1 MLPVFKFLLL
11 WVLGVLLLP
20 YNPFDSLELG
30 FLLIFSALFFL
41 VLSFIIKRGFKFLE
55 NLVLAFLVIGVVSF
69 LGQINENPRA
79 INLSNET
86 KYSVILKVKERY
98 KQTDYQ
104 NKYIVEVESVLGDSL
119 IPINLDYLLLQ
130 NRDSLS
136 NYFVP
141 GERFVA
147 HVYTK
152 EFSIQKHPAL
162 FNSKRYWYV
171 KNVQAS
177 IWLQNN
183 EITNL
188 ESSNN
193 WYYTIRAL
201 QIKGLNLIN
210 LQNIGEDTKQILAA
224 LLLGDKRGVDKE
236 ISNQF
241 AQLGLIHTLALSG
254 LHISLVYGICAFLLS
269 VVLRHRAQLQSI
281 ILVLIII
288 TYAIITGLS
297 PSVMRASLMFLLYAF
312 SLLINRRTTAL
323 NIVFLSA
330 LLLLIYNYRL
340 LYDIGFQL
348 SYSAVIG
355 IVYFYNKCKFLI
367 ENKNVVSKFFFG
379 LALVSISAQLS
390 TSLLSVYYFHSF
402 PLSFLW
408 ANVIVLPLITV
419 LLYQGLLYMVLL
431 ITGFNFNL
439 FDVFIDQS
447 VDFLLSILSFL
458 ERYSFSPL
466 PLYISTT
473 GLLFMYGLLLLI
485 CIVFIE
491 KNFKYLKFLY
501 VYILTI
507 VFCFMFSGDSAKKEL
522 FINASN
528 QAYVISV
535 IANNEQVLI
544 SNDYKSV
551 SFLLGSYSIRNSV
564 VCSDSLNSNSI
575 YSNGFVNVS
584 KELIQLF
591 DDELLIISA
600 QSLNMDAIDSVD
612 LLLMQ
617 KYRSDIVALN
627 RVFTPKVVLLDA
639 GMSNKNRL
647 KLKLLWQDLNVEI
660 VDLKTT
666 AYVKAY

>member
-69 LGQINENPRA
+69 LGLINENPRA

-119 IPINLDYLLLQ
+119 IPIKLDYLLLQ

-544 SNDYKSV
+544 SNDYKTV

-666 AYVKAY
+666 AYVKSY

>member
-69 LGQINENPRA
+69 LGLINENPRV

-575 YSNGFVNVS
+575 YSNGFVNIS

-591 DDELLIISA
+591 DDKLLIISE
-600 QSLNMDAIDSVD
+600 QSLNMEAIESVD

-617 KYRSDIVALN
+617 KYRTDIVALN
-627 RVFTPKVVLLDA
+627 RVFTPKLVLLDA

>member
-55 NLVLAFLVIGVVSF
+55 NLVLAFLVIVVVSF
-69 LGQINENPRA
+69 LCLINENPRA

-544 SNDYKSV
+544 SNDYKTV
-551 SFLLGSYSIRNSV
+551 SFLLGSYSIRNRV
-564 VCSDSLNSNSI
+564 VCIDSLNSNSI

-591 DDELLIISA
+591 DERLFVISS

>member
-20 YNPFDSLELG
+20 YNPFDSLESG

-666 AYVKAY
+666 AYVKSY

>member
-11 WVLGVLLLP
+11 WVLGILLLP

-69 LGQINENPRA
+69 LGLINENPRA

-330 LLLLIYNYRL
+330 LLLLIYQERL
-340 LYDIGFQL
+340 LYDIRFQL

-355 IVYFYNKCKFLI
+355 IVYFYNKCKFFI
-367 ENKNVVSKFFFG
+367 ENKNIVCKFFFA

-390 TSLLSVYYFHSF
+390 TGLLSVYYFHSF

-408 ANVIVLPLITV
+408 ANLIVLPLITV
-419 LLYQGLLYMVLL
+419 LLYQGLLYIVLL
-431 ITGFNFNL
+431 ITGLNFKL
-439 FDVFIDQS
+439 FDVLIDQS

-528 QAYVISV
+528 QAYAISV

-544 SNDYKSV
+544 SNDYKTV